1 MAKNKKPVKKHI
13 PITKEVAVPKEWAI
27 NNKLNWIIL
36 LLVVLP
42 FIFSRKSMEPALSPR
57 FIFESCFLALYH
69 LYFFG
74 IRGDKYFIRLPKLAF
89 PIFLLAIGFAI
100 WSLIAIYSATNIGES
115 TYEVSRNF
123 LNLLL
128 LFTVAH
134 AALSEK
140 INFILLCKW
149 IALAALVHSMIGFD
163 ENFSWGFT
171 KFPGGASPHGLMAN
185 RNLFGSAQVLV
196 LPFVIYLIYQGKGLT
211 RGFAIFTAMWVVGS
225 IYIAQTRAA
234 WVSATLVLIV
244 IILLVLIFLPEL
256 KKRALIVVVTMI
268 AGLSLTLGFV
278 EFDESLKYQ
287 KRKSR
292 IAEKRSQLKQETKK
306 PETQISQNQ
315 KKDSINNSIV
325 GAEIFSS
332 NSESVK
338 ERLVVWSESIG
349 IVKDNPLLGVGP
361 GNWKVTVPKYRIGGI
376 RNDYGKIVRIRPHN
390 IYVQIVTENG
400 FVGFLLYYSCWV
412 LILIGTIKVLLKSK
426 EQETKLLMIMLI
438 AGFIAFA
445 SDGFFSFPLERYEHT
460 MFIHFM
466 MGLAIAL
473 YIKHTDPATENKGG
487 WKYSRLLVIPVL
499 GFLGWNIFLGMERH
513 TFEYHM
519 NRAKVFQKRKDN
531 AKILVETVAGKSKF
545 VSLDPNKDPLEIQS
559 AMALKNLG
567 REFLDKGEKGLS
579 SMYYDSAM
587 VEAKKALF
595 YSPHSTRNLNT
606 LGTIYTETKQY
617 DNAIATYNKAL
628 FYAPKYEV
636 TLKNLALNYLYAK
649 KYDSC
654 LYTLTKFEYKGDEM
668 FEKVFRSATYYQD
681 KQAKEEASQ
690 VK

>member
-1 MAKNKKPVKKHI
+1 MAKKHKAEKKYSPI
-13 PITKEVAVPKEWAI
+13 PKEAARPQEWAI
-27 NNKLNWIIL
+27 NKRLNWIIL

-42 FIFSRKSMEPALSPR
+42 FVFSRKSMEPALSPR
-57 FIFESCFLALYH
+57 FIFESSFLALYH

-74 IRGDKYFIRLPKLAF
+74 IRGDKYFIRLPKLAL
-89 PIFLLAIGFAI
+89 PTFLLAIGFAI
-100 WSLIAIYSATNIGES
+100 WSLIAIYSSTNIGES

-128 LFTVAH
+128 LFTVVH
-134 AALSEK
+134 AVLSEK
-140 INFILLCKW
+140 INVIVLCRW
-149 IALAALVHSMIGFD
+149 IALAALVHSFIGFD

-185 RNLFGSAQVLV
+185 RNLFGSAQALV
-196 LPFVIYLIYQGKGLT
+196 LPFVIYLLYRDKGLARIFST
-211 RGFAIFTAMWVVGS
+211 FTAMCVVGS
-225 IYIAQTRAA
+225 IYISQTRAA
-234 WVSATLVLIV
+234 YISTTLLVIACAVLVLLFIPEFRKRTLVLGATV
-244 IILLVLIFLPEL
+244 
-256 KKRALIVVVTMI
+256 I
-268 AGLSLTLGFV
+268 AGLLMILGLV
-278 EFDESLKYQ
+278 KFDEMLKYRP
-287 KRKSR
+287 KKSTR
-292 IAEKRSQLKQETKK
+292 QSERVISKKETKL
-306 PETQISQNQ
+306 PEKQAPEAD
-315 KKDSINNSIV
+315 DSESVIDLGTELESII
-325 GAEIFSS
+325 G

-349 IVKDNPLLGVGP
+349 IIKDNPLLGVGP

-400 FVGFLLYYSCWV
+400 FIGFLLYYGCWV
-412 LILIGTIKVLLKSK
+412 LILICAIKVFLQSK
-426 EQETKLLMIMLI
+426 EQETKLFMVMLM
-438 AGFIAFA
+438 AGFLAFA

-466 MGLAIAL
+466 MALAIAF
-473 YIKHTDPATENKGG
+473 YIKHIDPTTGNKGG

-519 NRAKVFQKRKDN
+519 NRAKVYQKRKDN
-531 AKILVETVAGKSKF
+531 EKILVEVEAGKSKYI
-545 VSLDPNKDPLEIQS
+545 SLDPNKDPLEIQS
-559 AMALKNLG
+559 AMALKNLK
-567 REFLDKGEKGLS
+567 R
-579 SMYYDSAM
+579 YDEAL
-587 VEAKKALF
+587 VEAEQALA

-617 DNAIATYNKAL
+617 EKAIGTYKKAL
-628 FYAPKYEV
+628 FYAPKYDV
-636 TLKNLALNYLYAK
+636 TLKNLTLNYLYAK

-668 FEKVFRSATYYQD
+668 FEKVFRSATYYQE

-690 VK
+690 DK